1 MVAAVVSA
9 LERVLE
15 WMIVALLATMVVLVF
30 GNVVLR
36 FGFHSGIP
44 SSEELSRYAFVW
56 LTFTAAALTLR
67 EGSHLGMDF
76 LVRRLGSAGRKACR
90 VASNLVMALCC
101 GLFIVGSWHQT
112 LGMMGSHAQASG
124 FPMAAVFAVG
134 LVMGGIMLLV
144 ILGDLVLLATGQLD
158 DATPTQALSE

>member
-1 MVAAVVSA
+1 MTAALVKA

-15 WMIVALLATMVVLVF
+15 WMIVALLAVMVMLVF

-44 SSEELSRYAFVW
+44 SSEELSRFAFVW

-76 LVRRLGSAGRKACR
+76 LVRRLGRNGRRVCR
-90 VASNLVMALCC
+90 VASDLVMALCC

-134 LVMGGIMLLV
+134 LVMGSVMLLV
-144 ILGDLVLLATGQLD
+144 IVGDLALLAAGRLD
-158 DATPTQALSE
+158 DPPPAQALSE